1 MDVRLDYM
9 NPTKVEEGI
18 DVEILEGKINSLNLE
33 DLDPREK
40 YSRVVQKRFERSM
53 KELDER
59 ENQSHP
65 FVKCRSCFLVKKD
78 HCICTNLS
86 RLADQIKKVQTYPEI
101 KFIIFM
107 NDREYFRSSNTGKLV
122 KHLIPG
128 SEILIHGIPGS
139 SERLEEILSQDLEIY
154 NETVI
159 LYPSKDSKSVLDYFS
174 DLKENKYFELLG
186 KEPENSLFSTEFYR
200 KLKLKVILIDG
211 TWSQAKSINK
221 SLPKQ
226 IKRIVINSK
235 LISDFGPLR
244 KQNKAGNIST
254 VEASSLLIKEIRE
267 MLSNIIGDSIT
278 TENLSHLN
286 LQSDLLEESL
296 KLLIKHV
303 IAQCKREYLKEIL
316 ESRNEKRFSTHKR
329 ETL

>member
-1 MDVRLDYM
+1 M
-9 NPTKVEEGI
+9 NPTKTEGE
-18 DVEILEGKINSLNLE
+18 DVEVLGGRINSLNLE

-40 YSRVVQKRFERSM
+40 YLKVAQRRFERSM
-53 KELDER
+53 RELDER
-59 ENQSHP
+59 EIQGHP

-78 HCICTNLS
+78 HCICMNLS
-86 RLADQIKKVQTYPEI
+86 KLADQIKKVQTYPEI

-122 KHLIPG
+122 NLLIPG
-128 SEILIHGIPGS
+128 SEILIHGIPGTL
-139 SERLEEILSQDLEIY
+139 ERLEEILSQDLENY

-159 LYPSKDSKSVLDYFS
+159 LYPSKDSKSVCEYFLDLKKSKYSEFS
-174 DLKENKYFELLG
+174 DEKTENM
-186 KEPENSLFSTEFYR
+186 SSVEFYK

-221 SLPKQ
+221 SLPKK
-226 IKRIVINSK
+226 ITRIVINSK

-254 VEASSLLIKEIRE
+254 VEASSLLIKDIRE
-267 MLSNIIGDSIT
+267 VLLHKTGDSALT
-278 TENLSHLN
+278 NNLSHLD
-286 LQSDLLEESL
+286 LLSDLLEESL

-303 IAQCKREYLKEIL
+303 IAQCKREYLKDIL
-316 ESRNEKRFSTHKR
+316 ESRNEKRFSTQKL
-329 ETL
+329 ETV